1 MDLKVKIP
9 LRDFYN
15 GRTTEFQWDKQEICE
30 RCEGTGAADGRVDTC
45 SSCHGH
51 GVKLVRHQLAPGMFQ
66 QVQMQCDVCGGRGKS
81 IKHRCPVCAG
91 QRVVR
96 KPTPVSLTVARGA
109 AEGTRLVYDNEA
121 DASPD
126 YVAGDLVVTLVEKEP
141 DYADNPDR
149 VDGTFFR
156 RKGDDLYW
164 REALSLREA
173 LFGGWSRNLTH
184 MDGHVVRLARGPDE
198 VVQFGQVET
207 VAGEGMP
214 RWHEDGDS
222 VYHKTEF
229 GNLFVEYAI
238 VMPDQMDAKLKK
250 ELRGVWD
257 KWIKKNGV
265 DLHKDSGRPEK
276 VQMRSDQEEE
286 HTHEEL

>member
-30 RCEGTGAADGRVDTC
+30 RCEGTGAADGKVDTC

-164 REALSLREA
+164 REVLSLREA

-184 MDGHVVRLARGPDE
+184 MDGHVVRLARKPDE
-198 VVQFGQVET
+198 VVQFGHVET

-229 GNLFVEYAI
+229 GNLFVEYAVI
-238 VMPDQMDAKLKK
+238 MPDQMDAKLKK

-276 VQMRSDQEEE
+276 PEMRSDQEE